1 MAMWC
6 CNGRVCLSLQGT
18 LLIRGRYQRLET
30 PPGKTSA
37 TKFCGSKQFPAMT
50 AWHKLSCHERG
61 VPEVGFRLVRTNNQ
75 PNHGAVRSQ
84 SPQEGPRARR
94 GARRWSRVL
103 GLRNAR
109 WGRGAGAR
117 TAHRTSTSRHRVYS
131 NSHVGNPCR
140 SVASQEAGVGVFAS
154 APWKKGSRG
163 GGAEG
168 KTKPASAV
176 FFKRPPMASHVP
188 LP

>member
-1 MAMWC
+1 M
-6 CNGRVCLSLQGT
+6 
-18 LLIRGRYQRLET
+18 IRGRCQRLET

-61 VPEVGFRLVRTNNQ
+61 VPEVGFRLARAKQQ
-75 PNHGAVRSQ
+75 PNYGTVRSQ

-109 WGRGAGAR
+109 WGRGAGDR

-154 APWKKGSRG
+154 APWKRGSRG
-163 GGAEG
+163 SAAEG
-168 KTKPASAV
+168 QTFSLNAI
-176 FFKRPPMASHVP
+176 FFTRPPRPSHVP

>member
-1 MAMWC
+1 M
-6 CNGRVCLSLQGT
+6 QGT
-18 LLIRGRYQRLET
+18 PLIRGHHQRLET

-61 VPEVGFRLVRTNNQ
+61 VPEVGFRLVRMNNQ

-94 GARRWSRVL
+94 GTRRRGRVIEV
-103 GLRNAR
+103 RNAR

-117 TAHRTSTSRHRVYS
+117 TAHRTSTSRRRLYS

-140 SVASQEAGVGVFAS
+140 SVASQEAGVGVFES

-168 KTKPASAV
+168 KTKPANAI
-176 FFKRPPMASHVP
+176 FFKRPPVASHVP

>member
-1 MAMWC
+1 M
-6 CNGRVCLSLQGT
+6 SSQGT
-18 LLIRGRYQRLET
+18 LLIRGRHQRLET

-94 GARRWSRVL
+94 GARRWSRVI

-117 TAHRTSTSRHRVYS
+117 TAHRTSTSRHKVYS
-131 NSHVGNPCR
+131 NSQVTASCR

-154 APWKKGSRG
+154 APWKRGSRG
-163 GGAEG
+163 GGAESE
-168 KTKPASAV
+168 KFSA
-176 FFKRPPMASHVP
+176 KSILGTRPRIPSHVP

>member
-1 MAMWC
+1 M
-6 CNGRVCLSLQGT
+6 SSQGT
-18 LLIRGRYQRLET
+18 LLIRGRHQRLET

-117 TAHRTSTSRHRVYS
+117 TAHRTSTSRHKVYS

-140 SVASQEAGVGVFAS
+140 SVASQEAGVCGCVRVGVMEEREQRRRCRGPKVS
-154 APWKKGSRG
+154 AKSILRR
-163 GGAEG
+163 
-168 KTKPASAV
+168 
-176 FFKRPPMASHVP
+176 RPPVASHAP

>member
-1 MAMWC
+1 M
-6 CNGRVCLSLQGT
+6 
-18 LLIRGRYQRLET
+18 IRGPCQRLET

-94 GARRWSRVL
+94 GTRRRGRVIEV
-103 GLRNAR
+103 RNAR

-117 TAHRTSTSRHRVYS
+117 TAHRTSTRKHKVYS
-131 NSHVGNPCR
+131 DSQMTASCR

-168 KTKPASAV
+168 KTKPANAI
-176 FFKRPPMASHVP
+176 FFKRPPVASHVP